1 MALEKVVKVDK
12 MEVVDKGAW
21 KVLQVRTATV
31 IQEDGVELSRTFSR
45 RLIHPNDD
53 WSSEEDEIKNICEA
67 IHTTERKAAHTAARA
82 ETHTPG
88 QV

>member
-12 MEVVDKGAW
+12 MEIVDIGAW

-31 IQEDGVELSRTFSR
+31 IQEDGIELSRTFLR

-53 WSSEEDEIKNICEA
+53 WSSEEDEIKNICET
-67 IHTTERKAAHTAARA
+67 IHTAERKAAHAAAQA
-82 ETHTPG
+82 EPHTPG
-88 QV
+88 QL

>member
-1 MALEKVVKVDK
+1 MTIEKVIKVDK
-12 MEVVDKGAW
+12 MEVVDIGAW

-31 IQEDGVELSRTFSR
+31 IQEDGVELTRSFSR

-53 WSSEEDEIKNICEA
+53 WSSEEDEIKSICEA
-67 IHTTERKAAHTAARA
+67 IHTTERKAAHTAAQA

>member
-12 MEVVDKGAW
+12 MEVIDSGAW
-21 KVLQVRTATV
+21 KVLQVRTATI
-31 IQEDGVELSRTFSR
+31 IQEDGAELSRTFSR

>member
-12 MEVVDKGAW
+12 MEIVDIGAW

-31 IQEDGVELSRTFSR
+31 IQEDGIELSRTFLR

-53 WSSEEDEIKNICEA
+53 WSSEEDEIKNICET
-67 IHTTERKAAHTAARA
+67 IHTAERKAAHAAAQA
-82 ETHTPG
+82 ETQTPG
-88 QV
+88 QL

>member
-1 MALEKVVKVDK
+1 MALEKIVKVDK
-12 MEVVDKGAW
+12 MEIVDIGAW

-31 IQEDGVELSRTFSR
+31 IQEDGIELSRTFLR

-53 WSSEEDEIKNICEA
+53 WSSEEDEIKNICET
-67 IHTTERKAAHTAARA
+67 IHTAERKAAPAAAQA

>member
-12 MEVVDKGAW
+12 MEIVDIGAW

-31 IQEDGVELSRTFSR
+31 IQEDGIELSRTFLR

-53 WSSEEDEIKNICEA
+53 WSSEEDEIKNICET
-67 IHTTERKAAHTAARA
+67 IHTAERKSAHAAAKA

-88 QV
+88 QL